1 MRKSLILIML
11 FPSWAF
17 ADLTA
22 TEGLAIDLSSAGAGL
37 DMTIALDPTELTG
50 SRTWGDGS
58 TDTIVWTWN
67 RATGTDPT
75 MTMNSGSIGFQAI
88 ATSAATPLLLTN
100 GQLVNIALTSQT
112 VGPTTLTI
120 PDFAS
125 VSDTFA
131 FLTLAQTLSNKTFVA
146 PALGT
151 PASGT
156 LTNCTGLPIS
166 TGVSGLGA
174 NVATWL
180 GTPSSANLAAALTDE
195 TGSGAAVFGTTP
207 TFSTSVIF
215 DLDTQIYNWDGRSG
229 IMTLEGQSA
238 GTAVGL
244 EIFPSDGDGT
254 DNVTVNIYGVGDPAD
269 ISNRERLKIQYNAS
283 INEFELCVDSLGTG
297 TDRALSLF
305 AGGAS
310 NGQLELH
317 TDGTVSMSSLTASEI
332 VITDASKKLV
342 SAAVATYPS
351 LTELTYVKGVTSA
364 IQTQIDTKGAIAGQ
378 VWTGAHDFGGATSV
392 ELVNDAAPTTNA
404 TGEIALDTTIT
415 DHQPLWQYYDGGEN
429 MTVIAIDTAE
439 LPALDNEIIKYDAGT
454 DKFVLEADAGG
465 GGASEINVELQ
476 AQQAKLPTTKFAL
489 IDGGDNNWRLLFDA
503 DANEFATWEFIVD
516 DDYGG
521 GTLYADIYFTMVSAV
536 ANEVVWDV
544 NIMAVTPGDAQ
555 DVGTDSYDTINTV
568 TETVPGTAGYLDK
581 STVTLTNKDS
591 LAAGDYVRLRL
602 KRGAGKAAD
611 DATGDAEF
619 LRMVVRE

>member
-75 MTMNSGSIGFQAI
+75 ITFNSGSIGLQ
-88 ATSAATPLLLTN
+88 
-100 GQLVNIALTSQT
+100 ALT
-112 VGPTTLTI
+112 LI
-120 PDFAS
+120 
-125 VSDTFA
+125 
-131 FLTLAQTLSNKTFVA
+131 
-146 PALGT
+146 
-151 PASGT
+151 
-156 LTNCTGLPIS
+156 
-166 TGVSGLGA
+166 SGLDI
-174 NVATWL
+174 
-180 GTPSSANLAAALTDE
+180 GTSQSIT
-195 TGSGAAVFGTTP
+195 GTTAMTLGDGTQTTTVNATTH
-207 TFSTSVIF
+207 TFN
-215 DLDTQIYNWDGRSG
+215 LDTQNYTWDGRSG
-229 IMTLEGQSA
+229 ILTLEGQST
-238 GTAVGL
+238 GTAAGL
-244 EIFPSDGDGT
+244 ELFPFDGDGT
-254 DNVTVNIYGVGDPAD
+254 DNVTINIYGVGTPAD
-269 ISNRERLKIQYNAS
+269 ISNRERLKIQYNAAN
-283 INEFELCVDSLGTG
+283 NEFELCVDSLGTG

-415 DHQPLWQYYDGGEN
+415 DHQPLWQYFDGGEN

-521 GTLYADIYFTMVSAV
+521 GTLYADIYFTMVSATT
-536 ANEVVWDV
+536 NEVVWDV

-591 LAAGDYVRLRL
+591 LAAGDYVRIRL